1 MLIKNRE
8 RSNVTSK
15 KKTIEKKTIQK
26 NDERV
31 RKP

>member
-15 KKTIEKKTIQK
+15 KKTIGKKTIQK

>member
-15 KKTIEKKTIQK
+15 KKKQLAKKQFK
-26 NDERV
+26 RMMSV
-31 RKP
+31 